1 MPASARLPCSDG
13 YRVIADTCRFLLLLH
28 CIPSLE
34 DARCR
39 SVSHEP
45 REFTLGKQLRP
56 ELISKC
62 IELMYFQASNA
73 YSSSVVAGLILG
85 VLFWN
90 RAPRAGIIAWFVCY
104 GIMIAIRHRLGV
116 RFLATPRRHEDAQR
130 WLRYFA
136 VVVGICGLIW
146 GVYGVFLAHHAD
158 TYEIAVVILSL
169 GALLSGAVTAYS
181 VSMPV
186 YLAFATPTMLPIGV
200 WLLASPVRGQQFLGL
215 MVFTWMIFMFFSAR
229 RFRKFALESLAHQFE
244 NVNLVRNLEELAGQL
259 KKLSSIDS
267 LTNVANR
274 RSFDEEFEAALA
286 SAKRDG
292 APLSL
297 ILCDIDFFKHYNDA
311 YGHMQ
316 GDVCLRSIA
325 SQLDVVAKRLGA
337 LAARIGGE
345 EFAVILRQAG
355 VDSGVQLAEELRR
368 AIERLGIVHSKS
380 NSGYVTG
387 SFGVCSMVPAD
398 ATTRSDLLQRADG
411 ALYEAKRAGR
421 NRVCAD
427 QPAGIRDGSV
437 TGGDMQGA
445 MYH

>member
-1 MPASARLPCSDG
+1 MD
-13 YRVIADTCRFLLLLH
+13 
-28 CIPSLE
+28 
-34 DARCR
+34 
-39 SVSHEP
+39 
-45 REFTLGKQLRP
+45 KQLRP
-56 ELISKC
+56 ELVSKC

-73 YSSSVVAGLILG
+73 YSSSIAAGLILG

-90 RAPRAGIIAWFVCY
+90 RAPRAGIFAWFVSY

-116 RFLATPRRHEDAQR
+116 RFRAAPRRHEDAQR
-130 WLRYFA
+130 WLLYFA
-136 VVVGICGLIW
+136 AVVGACGLIW
-146 GVYGVFLAHHAD
+146 GCYGVFLAIYAD
-158 TYEIAVVILSL
+158 TYDLAVVILAL

-186 YLAFATPTMLPIGV
+186 YLAFSTPTMLPLGV
-200 WLLASPVRGQQFLGL
+200 WLLASQVPGRPFLGV
-215 MVFTWMIFMFFSAR
+215 MVFTWMVFMFFGAR
-229 RFRKFALESLAHQFE
+229 RFQKFALESLGYQFE

-259 KKLSSIDS
+259 KMLSSIDS

-274 RSFDEEFEAALA
+274 RSFDEEFEAALS
-286 SAKRDG
+286 SAKREG

-325 SQLDVVAKRLGA
+325 SQLDSVAKRLGA

-355 VDSGVQLAEELRR
+355 VESGLQLAEELRR

-398 ATTRSDLLQRADG
+398 ATTRTELLQRADE

-427 QPAGIRDGSV
+427 LPAGITPTPSLN
-437 TGGDMQGA
+437 GGDVPHGA
-445 MYH
+445 VFH